1 MRLERSARCA
11 RRIVGMR
18 LRSSAVFSE
27 SIVAFCAPEKLL
39 DIVKGK
45 MINAVRSQKS
55 RTLQQNFRAHV
66 QTTPKT
72 FKICRPI
79 DDPESFQL

>member
-1 MRLERSARCA
+1 MNRRVEY
-11 RRIVGMR
+11 RIVEMR

-27 SIVAFCAPEKLL
+27 SIVALYAPEKLL
-39 DIVKGK
+39 DIVKEK
-45 MINAVRSQKS
+45 MINAIRSQKS

-79 DDPESFQL
+79 DDPESFQS

>member
-1 MRLERSARCA
+1 
-11 RRIVGMR
+11 MR

-27 SIVAFCAPEKLL
+27 SMVALYAPEKLL

-45 MINAVRSQKS
+45 MIDAILSQKS
-55 RTLQQNFRAHV
+55 RMLQNFRAHV

-79 DDPESFQL
+79 DDPESFQS